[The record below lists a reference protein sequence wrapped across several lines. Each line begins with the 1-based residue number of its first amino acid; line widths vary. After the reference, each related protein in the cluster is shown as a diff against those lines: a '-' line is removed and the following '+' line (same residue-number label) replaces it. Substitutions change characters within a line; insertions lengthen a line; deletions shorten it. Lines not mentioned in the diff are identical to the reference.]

1 MQCDTL
7 SDVPEIA
14 CNPLYLNELL
24 FAQLKNFVGP
34 IFTGLASQAYGL
46 GDLDWGREIQLSSTE
61 TMQMRI
67 YPRGILSSGKLLEVK
82 NQVIF
87 IATRRRGP
95 IGKDHVAFAILWH
108 EAKEV
113 DLKFSSFDI
122 MKTSTDCVATRNLH
136 ILIPSLFN
144 HHDAMYCN
152 RNKTFPDW
160 PILDNQ
166 NYHAVRPSSYSVHTW
181 VRMPKGE
188 KVRRITATPGISQ
201 FVIAGQLS
209 GAGIKDC
216 DHRSVDTIPQQ
227 QWERITHE
235 CTAQIEKAS
244 GVEKGLSCVHNS
256 LHFTDCIT
264 SEGLLAIIGHNFS
277 GGAMPDMMHE
287 PRGFPLLI
295 AFMVRLACYP
305 RRFGM
310 VDGHDVDI
318 LANKQVI
325 SLFESNWEPIH
336 PERAGGRN
344 IYAID
349 LAIRQAHTEAVTEA
363 KRCEKTE
370 TPVEDNL
377 IFWHRAGQRC
387 ISAIFGAK
395 SEDFTPSKTTLGF
408 PEKLVDPLLEARNSV
423 LRSRVNPVMAV
434 CGTTSVISCL
444 VSMQE
449 RRNSLLQVLSSVE
462 NWLRTGTY
470 CGLEINKR
478 KTSKVNVRVKRTSSK
493 HVLTKETF
501 TKFLDK
507 QMEDTALQA
516 LASGEAKTIEEA
528 REQAQ
533 SMRDGIEGALQF
545 DANGTI
551 QLSDLATHMHND
563 IFEVQNDKSIPK
575 ACAASPS
582 SSNISESDFEE
593 MICEDAMNHAV
604 NLVSA
609 SMCQGSLVHLEF
621 GVGCFL
627 SSSNSKNRCA
637 DCDSEVHVLTAA
649 FLATNSGQCARCHR
663 SRCLVCATA
672 AHKRRKASF
681 GCKRCKAG
689 SSTSTGTESAG
700 PSGQNVSNESKKST
714 PGSKNKNKV

>member
-7 SDVPEIA
+7 SDVPDIA

-24 FAQLKNFVGP
+24 FSPLRSFVGP
-34 IFTGLASQAYGL
+34 IFTGLASQSYGL
-46 GDLDWGREIQLSSTE
+46 GDLDWGRQIYLSSTE
-61 TMQMRI
+61 TMQLRI
-67 YPRGILSSGKLLEVK
+67 FPRGVLSSGKILETK

-95 IGKDHVAFAILWH
+95 IGRDHVAFAVLWH
-108 EAKEV
+108 HTKEV

-122 MKTSTDCVATRNLH
+122 MKTSNDCVATRNLH

-144 HHDAMYCN
+144 HHDAMYSN

-160 PILDNQ
+160 PILDNH
-166 NYHAVRPSSYSVHTW
+166 NYHAVRPSSYSVHTT
-181 VRMPKGE
+181 VKLPNGE
-188 KVRRITATPGISQ
+188 RLKRITATPGISQ

-209 GAGIKDC
+209 GAAIKDC
-216 DHRSVDTIPQQ
+216 DHRSVDSIPQQ

-235 CTAQIEKAS
+235 CTAHIESAS

-264 SEGLLAIIGHNFS
+264 SEGLLAIIAHNFS

-305 RRFGM
+305 RRFDM

-318 LANKQVI
+318 MANKQVI

-336 PERAGGRN
+336 PEKVGGRN

-349 LAIRQAHTEAVTEA
+349 LAIRRANMEAITEA
-363 KRCEKTE
+363 KRCEKKG
-370 TPVEDNL
+370 TPVKDNL

-395 SEDFTPSKTTLGF
+395 AEDFSPSKTTLGF

-423 LRSRVNPVMAV
+423 LRSRVNPIMAV
-434 CGTTSVISCL
+434 CGTTSVISS
-444 VSMQE
+444 VVTMQE
-449 RRNSLLQVLSSVE
+449 RRNCLLQVLNSVE

-470 CGLEINKR
+470 CGIEINKR
-478 KTSKVNVRVKRTSSK
+478 KTSKVNVRVKRPSNQ
-493 HVLTKETF
+493 HVVTKETF
-501 TKFLDK
+501 KKFLDK
-507 QMEDTALQA
+507 GMEDTALQA
-516 LASGEAKTIEEA
+516 LESGEASTIEEA

-533 SMRDGIEGALQF
+533 GRALQF
-545 DANGTI
+545 DSNVTI
-551 QLSDLATHMHND
+551 DLSELATHVHQD
-563 IFEVQNDKSIPK
+563 SFEMEADKSSKK
-575 ACAASPS
+575 ARAAGLSSSS
-582 SSNISESDFEE
+582 SSNICESDFED
-593 MICEDAMNHAV
+593 ILCEDAMNHAV
-604 NLVSA
+604 NLIAS
-609 SMCQGSLVHLEF
+609 SMCQGSLVSLEF

-627 SSSNSKNRCA
+627 SSSNSKNMCA

-649 FLATNSGQCARCHR
+649 FLATTSGKCARCHR
-663 SRCLVCATA
+663 SRCLVCAVA
-672 AHKRRKASF
+672 AHKRRKAIF
-681 GCKRCKAG
+681 GCKRCKAI
-689 SSTSTGTESAG
+689 SSSSAETESTG
-700 PSGQNVSNESKKST
+700 PKRPNESKKST
-714 PGSKNKNKV
+714 E